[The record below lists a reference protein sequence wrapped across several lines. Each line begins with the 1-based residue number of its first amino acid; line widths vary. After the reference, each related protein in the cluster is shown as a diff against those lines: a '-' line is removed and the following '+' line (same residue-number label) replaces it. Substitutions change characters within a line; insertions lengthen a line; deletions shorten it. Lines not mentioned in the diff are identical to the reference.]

1 MKAGDLVRQKWQ
13 VALGE
18 FSVGIIVCF
27 SDLYLVDVLFEEGE
41 LWRLHVSELEVVN
54 DRK

>member
-1 MKAGDLVRQKWQ
+1 MKVGDLVRQKWQ

-27 SDLYLVDVLFEEGE
+27 SDLYLADVLFEEGE
-41 LWRLHVSELEVVN
+41 LLQLHTSELEIVSG
-54 DRK
+54 